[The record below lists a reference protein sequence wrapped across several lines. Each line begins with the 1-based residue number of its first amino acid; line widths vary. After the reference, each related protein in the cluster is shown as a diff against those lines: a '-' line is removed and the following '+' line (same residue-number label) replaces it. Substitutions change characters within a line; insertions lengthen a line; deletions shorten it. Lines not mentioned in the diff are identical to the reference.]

1 MNFVRAIKHGCS
13 GHWLVQRYFSAAALA
28 AITQAVQVCEQQH
41 PGEIRVA
48 IEAAL
53 HPLAA
58 LRGVTPRQRAVE
70 VFAQQR
76 VWDTEHNNGVLIYFL
91 LADQAVEIVADRF
104 VARGRVPQAEWDAA
118 CRQIETHFRDRRFEA
133 GAVAGVQAVATILAR
148 YPPGPSDVGNELP
161 DTPLILT

>member
-1 MNFVRAIKHGCS
+1 MTITRALRHSCT
-13 GHWLVQRYFSAAALA
+13 GHWQVRRHFPASVLA
-28 AITQAVQVCEQQH
+28 AIARAVQACERQH
-41 PGEIRVA
+41 PGEIRVV

-58 LRGVTPRQRAVE
+58 WRGVTPHQRAIE

-91 LADQAVEIVADRF
+91 LADRAVEIVADRF

-118 CRQIETHFRDRRFEA
+118 CRAIEAQFRERRFET
-133 GAVAGVQAVATILAR
+133 GVIVGVEAVAAILAR
-148 YPPGPSDVGNELP
+148 YPPGPTDVGNELP
-161 DTPLILT
+161 DAPLILA